1 MRMECKGARGRSS
14 NYFRMMILVPRLF
27 LKNMPSS
34 INMLVDVWMA
44 RMDTLDIHLAGLL
57 QAYRY
62 RGGCDKL
69 HQWPH
74 D

>member
-1 MRMECKGARGRSS
+1 
-14 NYFRMMILVPRLF
+14 MMILVPRLF

-44 RMDTLDIHLAGLL
+44 RTDTLDIHLAGLL